1 MGEDEPDLKALRR
14 EWLAARI
21 MAVLGALLLI
31 ATVVTIVMANMS
43 SPPPATA
50 GAPET
55 PASPPPVD
63 TAAAQRQE
71 DMALCDAAVA
81 TVQGMG
87 LVPAFAVRDGDR
99 SEPGG
104 AQGRYTCHAKTD
116 AAKYTITFDLAC
128 THLGDGKCIVPYA
141 VAQDGVA
148 VLYQRH

>member
-1 MGEDEPDLKALRR
+1 MNDGEPNLKALRR
-14 EWLAARI
+14 EWLVARI
-21 MAVLGALLLI
+21 MAVLGGLLLI
-31 ATVVTIVMANMS
+31 ATVVTIVMANLS
-43 SPPPATA
+43 SPPPPATA
-50 GAPET
+50 AMPET
-55 PASPPPVD
+55 PAAPTAD

-71 DMALCDAAVA
+71 DIALCDAALA

-104 AQGRYTCHAKTD
+104 VQGRYTCHGKTD